1 MFTVDNLDDL
11 ILFMSWNFGA
21 AKADITPKIKGIS
34 MLGYGN
40 PHNIVKGVEA
50 PIHARVFYIQRG
62 KDQKLI
68 IINLEI
74 CFVTDVLRRRVLE
87 EINTLESLDESQVL
101 ISSQHTHS
109 APSGFTEYAL
119 YNMPTP
125 GFVPQVVD
133 AYARG
138 TVEAFKKA
146 KEQLAECQIEFKE
159 NEFSPDVPV
168 SFNRSL
174 PAFEKN
180 PEAHMGI
187 FGKSKSSAV
196 DKVMRALIIKNND
209 EIKAAI
215 NWFPV
220 HTTSIP
226 NTNTLVSPDNKG
238 YASAFVEKKYS
249 GCVSIFAQAD
259 AGDVTPNWIWDSE
272 HKTMR
277 GHYTDFFENS
287 KFNGKLQ
294 ANKLFEIIDQE
305 EGLLLTG
312 GIDSVMCYEDMSCIT
327 PDEEFMPVD
336 APDHAATTPACHGV
350 AFAEGTIEGP
360 GVPKALGF
368 LLKILATFAKLI
380 DILQSLKKPLNEKKK
395 IWNYYNNQEPKS
407 IFAEPGKK
415 RIFGIKKLGIL
426 EPLKIVDPLVG
437 TLARFYNQGSMRE
450 HTWTQQVLPVQ
461 LIKLGELLIV
471 SLPAET
477 TTIAGFRIKKQLKK
491 LFKDTDVKEVI
502 TAPYS
507 NAYCG
512 YIVTPEEYEL
522 QRYEAGHCVFGKWTL
537 PAFQTVIKKLAVE
550 LLKEKSNRDL
560 SWSKKTPRFSEKELA
575 NRSF

>member
-1 MFTVDNLDDL
+1 MFTVEKLDDL
-11 ILFMSWNFGA
+11 ILLMNWIVGA
-21 AKADITPKIKGIS
+21 GKADITPKIKGIS

-40 PHNIVKGVEA
+40 PHNIIKGVEA
-50 PIHARVFYIQRG
+50 PIHARVFYIQC
-62 KDQKLI
+62 KNEQKFI

-74 CFVTDVLRRRVLE
+74 CFVTDVLRRRILE
-87 EINTLESLDESQVL
+87 ELNTLESLDEAQVL

-109 APSGFTEYAL
+109 GPSGYTEYAL

-125 GFVPQVVD
+125 GFVPQVLD
-133 AYARG
+133 AYVRG
-138 TVEAFKKA
+138 TIEAFRRA
-146 KEQLAECQIEFKE
+146 KENIAECNIEFKE

-174 PAFEKN
+174 SAFKRN
-180 PEAHMGI
+180 PEADMGI
-187 FGKSKSSAV
+187 FGKGKSSAV
-196 DKVMRALIIKNND
+196 DKVMRALIIKSND
-209 EIKAAI
+209 EVKATI

-220 HTTSIP
+220 HATSIP

-238 YASAFVEKKYS
+238 YASTFVEEKYM
-249 GCVSIFAQAD
+249 GCISIFAQAD

-294 ANKLFEIIDQE
+294 ANKLFEIIEQE
-305 EGLLLTG
+305 ESLLLTG
-312 GIDSVMCYEDMSCIT
+312 NIDSVICYEDLSCIK
-327 PDEEFMPVD
+327 PDEEFMPID
-336 APDHAATTPACHGV
+336 APESAATTSACHGV

-360 GVPKALGF
+360 GVPKTLGF

-380 DILQSLKKPLNEKKK
+380 DILQSLNKSENEKKK
-395 IWNYYNNQEPKS
+395 VWNYYNNQEPKS

-415 RIFGIKKLGIL
+415 RIFGIQKLGIL
-426 EPLKIVDPLVG
+426 EPLKIVDPLVE

-450 HTWTQQVLPVQ
+450 HTWTQQVLPIQ
-461 LIKLGELLIV
+461 LIKMGELLIV

-477 TTIAGFRIKKQLKK
+477 TTVAGYRIKKQLKEI
-491 LFKDTDVKEVI
+491 FKHTNVREVI
-502 TAPYS
+502 TSPYS

-512 YIVTPEEYEL
+512 YIVTPEEYEM
-522 QRYEAGHCVFGKWTL
+522 QCYEGGHCVFGKWTL
-537 PAFQTVIKKLAVE
+537 PAFQSVIKKLAIE
-550 LLKEKSNRDL
+550 MLKDKSQRDF
-560 SWSKKTPRFSEKELA
+560 SWSKTTPRFSEKELA